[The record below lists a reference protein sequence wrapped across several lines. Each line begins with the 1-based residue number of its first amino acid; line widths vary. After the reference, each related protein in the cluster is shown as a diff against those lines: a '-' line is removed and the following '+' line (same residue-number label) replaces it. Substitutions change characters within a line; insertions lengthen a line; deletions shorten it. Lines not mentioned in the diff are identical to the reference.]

1 MEGHDLDEGLDLLG
15 VLASH
20 QKGLHALLRVTLKV
34 RRLQTAHHLDTK
46 EKEWEKSKPKR
57 KTKRKNKGRRIF
69 EQVNLSP

>member
-34 RRLQTAHHLDTK
+34 RRLQTAHHLVTQ
-46 EKEWEKSKPKR
+46 EEENGESKTTGK
-57 KTKRKNKGRRIF
+57 
-69 EQVNLSP
+69 